1 MAKDDYH
8 VIVYQ
13 ILSYLYQCLK
23 SGIDV
28 DEEKLRPGSRM
39 LNIGEKYWEYII
51 FNIIDME
58 FVTGTVCRKTC
69 DGHYAVIGLDQMQIT
84 PKGIEYLCDNS
95 FLTKAKDFVQDTV
108 GVLSPF
114 F

>member
-1 MAKDDYH
+1 MAKNDYH

-28 DEEKLRPGSRM
+28 EKEKLQPGSRII
-39 LNIGEKYWEYII
+39 NINEKYWEYII
-51 FNIIDME
+51 FNIIDMGL
-58 FVTGTVCRKTC
+58 VNGTSCRKTY
-69 DGHYAVIGLDQMQIT
+69 DGHYTIVGLDEMMIT

-95 FLTKAKDFVQDTV
+95 FLAKAKEFVQGTAD
-108 GVLSPF
+108 VLSPF